1 MWCHSFKM
9 NSLLPIVKLIFGDNN
24 FGVTKIKNTTY
35 ESVYACESVSML
47 RKDKFYMFVIGEI
60 DIISIGSNV
69 RIEDI
74 NNISCIQFRTFTE
87 PILQKVIKQKVEF
100 EPIANDISIKRYNI
114 SKDDKG
120 KVSEYMFEYNNKPY
134 NVNIFHTTDS
144 EFEYV
149 NEGTLY
155 SSLITWNTMI
165 INSITVA
172 SKPTTYQEQA
182 PSEIPPERTMG
193 QQRPRRQ
200 QQIPP
205 LDQPYLTEQGPP
217 PRRQPPDRQQPY
229 MTRAGSGSARQQ
241 RPMPPPVQ
249 QYSAGGTQQSVVRDE
264 QSELASY
271 GRRPTVP
278 KNPNPTA
285 SVHEQPQM
293 PSQVRPTYSQYTANR
308 K

>member
-1 MWCHSFKM
+1 M

-74 NNISCIQFRTFTE
+74 SNISCIQFRTFTE

-165 INSITVA
+165 INSITVT

-193 QQRPRRQ
+193 QHRPRRQ

-205 LDQPYLTEQGPP
+205 LDQPYLTEQRPP
-217 PRRQPPDRQQPY
+217 PRRQPPERQQPY
-229 MTRAGSGSARQQ
+229 STQMGSGSARQQ
-241 RPMPPPVQ
+241 RPMPPPVAPQ
-249 QYSAGGTQQSVVRDE
+249 PQHYLAGGRDDQSDLV
-264 QSELASY
+264 SY

-293 PSQVRPTYSQYTANR
+293 QSQVRPTYSQYTN
-308 K
+308 KK

>member
-1 MWCHSFKM
+1 MWCPSFKM

-47 RKDKFYMFVIGEI
+47 RKDKFYMFVIGDI

-74 NNISCIQFRTFTE
+74 SNISCIQFRTFAE
-87 PILQKVIKQKVEF
+87 PILQKVMKQKIEF
-100 EPIANDISIKRYNI
+100 EPVANDVPIKRYNI
-114 SKDDKG
+114 SKDENG
-120 KVSEYMFEYNNKPY
+120 KVSEYMFEFNNKPY

-172 SKPTTYQEQA
+172 SKPTTYQEQS
-182 PSEIPPERTMG
+182 PSDPPPPERIMG

-205 LDQPYLTEQGPP
+205 LNQPYLTEQGPP
-217 PRRQPPDRQQPY
+217 PRRQQPY
-229 MTRAGSGSARQQ
+229 STRMGSGSERQQ
-241 RPMPPPVQ
+241 RPMPPPVKSQ
-249 QYSAGGTQQSVVRDE
+249 PPPRHFLAGGGAPVNDPSD
-264 QSELASY
+264 LASY

-293 PSQVRPTYSQYTANR
+293 QSQVRPTYSQYTAN
-308 K
+308 KK

>member
-74 NNISCIQFRTFTE
+74 GNISCIQFRTFAE
-87 PILQKVIKQKVEF
+87 PILQKVMKQKVEF
-100 EPIANDISIKRYNI
+100 EPVANDIPIKRYNI
-114 SKDDKG
+114 SKDENG
-120 KVSEYMFEYNNKPY
+120 KVSEYMFEFNNKPY

-155 SSLITWNTMI
+155 SALITWNTMI

-172 SKPTTYQEQA
+172 SKPTTYQEQSQEV
-182 PSEIPPERTMG
+182 PSERTMG

-229 MTRAGSGSARQQ
+229 STRMGSGSARQQ
-241 RPMPPPVQ
+241 RPMPPPVKSQ
-249 QYSAGGTQQSVVRDE
+249 QPPQHYLAGGSDQQSD
-264 QSELASY
+264 LMSY

-293 PSQVRPTYSQYTANR
+293 QSQVRPTYSQYTN
-308 K
+308 KK